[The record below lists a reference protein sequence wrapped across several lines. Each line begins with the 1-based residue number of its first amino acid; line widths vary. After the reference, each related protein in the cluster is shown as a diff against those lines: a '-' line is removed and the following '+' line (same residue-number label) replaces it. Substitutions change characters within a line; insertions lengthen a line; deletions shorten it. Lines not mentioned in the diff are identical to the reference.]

1 VIVPCAKIFGQKY
14 RVFLYFCKKQL
25 MKIFDLTHT
34 IKNGMPAW
42 PGEESPLVEK
52 KYTHAGEG
60 FQVIKLQMLTHSG
73 THLDMPAHFFA
84 NGQTT
89 DVLPLENFFGKGTLI
104 DCRNFGKHQEIPA
117 SHFDSYKEELK
128 QTDFVLIWTDWD
140 RFWGTDEYFD
150 HFPVLSFESANL
162 LVSCN
167 IKGVGLDVGS
177 IDKIDSKDYHNHN
190 VILSNNIIVIEN
202 LTGLFQLEK
211 QPFYFSAFPLK
222 IHEGDGSPVRAAG
235 IAF

>member
-1 VIVPCAKIFGQKY
+1 
-14 RVFLYFCKKQL
+14 
-25 MKIFDLTHT
+25 MKIFDLTHI
-34 IKNGMPAW
+34 IKNGSPAW
-42 PGEESPLVEK
+42 PGETSPVLEK
-52 KYTHAGEG
+52 KYTHDKNGY
-60 FQVIKLQMLTHSG
+60 QVIKLQVLTHSG
-73 THLDMPAHFFA
+73 THLDTPAHFLA

-117 SHFDSYKEELK
+117 SHLIHHKKEIL
-128 QTDFVLIWTDWD
+128 QSDFVLIWTGWD
-140 RFWGTDEYFD
+140 RFWETDEYFD
-150 HFPVLSFESANL
+150 HFPVLSFEATEL
-162 LVSCN
+162 LVLYN

-177 IDKIDSKDYHNHN
+177 IDKIDSKDYPNHN
-190 VILSNNIIVIEN
+190 LILGHNIIVIEN

-235 IAF
+235 IVI